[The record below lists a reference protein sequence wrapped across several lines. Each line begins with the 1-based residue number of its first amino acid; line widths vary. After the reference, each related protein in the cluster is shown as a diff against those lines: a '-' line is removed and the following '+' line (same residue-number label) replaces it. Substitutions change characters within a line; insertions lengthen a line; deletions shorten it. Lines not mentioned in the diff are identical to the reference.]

1 MLKIIN
7 GNPRTMFSCF
17 FYLSDCSDV
26 SIVDLE
32 QVVADWD
39 FLRVLNVVVSSKG
52 LRQIQIS
59 KWHCESSNTGFVL
72 SRARQESQNGGM
84 CMLIIEVL

>member
-1 MLKIIN
+1 
-7 GNPRTMFSCF
+7 MFSCF
-17 FYLSDCSDV
+17 FYLSDCPDV

-39 FLRVLNVVVSSKG
+39 FLRVLNFVVSSKG

-84 CMLIIEVL
+84 CMLIIKVL

>member
-39 FLRVLNVVVSSKG
+39 FLRVLNFVVSSKG
-52 LRQIQIS
+52 LRQIR
-59 KWHCESSNTGFVL
+59 L
-72 SRARQESQNGGM
+72 ANGIVNLAIQDLFCLALGKKVKTEA
-84 CMLIIEVL
+84 CACL